1 MLIERFQHEDGLRD
15 DRGQHYQNQIAAV
28 AGFHESRGDFRVPRM
43 VLDKMPDN
51 QVRIDEASLAHW
63 RRSRIRALAAARL
76 ICAKESPLPFE
87 LASAPFKDLIP
98 G

>member
-1 MLIERFQHEDGLRD
+1 MLVERFQYEDTFRD
-15 DRGQHYQNQIAAV
+15 NRGQHHQSQIPAV
-28 AGFHESRGDFRVPRM
+28 AGFHELRGDFRVRRM

-63 RRSRIRALAAARL
+63 RRSRIRAVATLPT
-76 ICAKESPLPFE
+76 CEKESPLPFE
-87 LASAPFKDLIP
+87 LASRPFKDLIP